1 MFNEV
6 RPSHRKT
13 RMTGVLSL
21 FISNETRTVAASKK
35 RLKVVEIMLMIPKR
49 ASEPK
54 SILMTLLP
62 GYYIEF

>member
-1 MFNEV
+1 MLNEV

-62 GYYIEF
+62 GYSIEF